1 MSEKRSNTGIFWAV
15 LLLVGGITFWGINKA
30 FGAKNDTPQ
39 NPIPTPNPSPTPSP
53 TNKTNDATKNGMP
66 YSLNLSLLDY
76 AIDPKYVPKGKTNT
90 GKYNNQYNVLI
101 SANGGICLFETN
113 SNGFSVPYLYS
124 PKGTFLSK
132 GNDFPIDINFT
143 KIASINWLFQEP
155 TPYYHAI
162 FFTIKN
168 NYNTSISTS
177 IICHL
182 ELSYNG
188 NVIST
193 IDYDIAGGG
202 IKVKKWDDNI
212 ISNSPD
218 QPFTL
223 YKSQLPNI
231 YNLGHTLK
239 MKESGTFFLPFW
251 YDDKN
256 VSIQQTHDD
265 FGTKP
270 NYVGNTVNIN
280 IKGYIK
286 IAGGTV
292 NINQTLSVPID
303 SSTNDFAFTKDIY
316 PNYYNTGSN
325 VIYIPDNTANLSAE
339 DSQIIDAANNFAIL
353 NEMKSDYCDNI
364 PDDASDDLQQYCMQN

>member
-1 MSEKRSNTGIFWAV
+1 MSENRINSGIFWAV

-39 NPIPTPNPSPTPSP
+39 NPSPTPNPSPTLSP

-66 YSLNLSLLDY
+66 YSLNLSLIDY
-76 AIDPKYVPKGKTNT
+76 TVNPKYIPQGQTNS
-90 GKYNNQYNVLI
+90 GKYDNKYDVFI
-101 SANGGICLFETN
+101 SAKGGIGLFETN

-143 KIASINWLFQEP
+143 KIASINWLYQEP

-223 YKSQLPNI
+223 SKSQLPNGI

-270 NYVGNTVNIN
+270 NYVGNTLNIN

-316 PNYYNTGSN
+316 PNYYNTGVN
-325 VIYIPDNTANLSAE
+325 TLYFPDTTNLSSE
-339 DSQIIDAANNFAIL
+339 DSQIDAQNNFAIF
-353 NEMKSDYCDNI
+353 NEI
-364 PDDASDDLQQYCMQN
+364 DANF